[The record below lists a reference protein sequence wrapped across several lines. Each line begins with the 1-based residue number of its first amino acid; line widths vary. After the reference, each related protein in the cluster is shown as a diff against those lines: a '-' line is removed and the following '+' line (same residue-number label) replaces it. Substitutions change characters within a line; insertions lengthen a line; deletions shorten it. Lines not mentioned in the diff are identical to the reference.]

1 MPRMFV
7 PKALL
12 LVPLLVTLASALD
25 PYITEPVPE
34 LAYSQLPKN
43 FVTVLDPQGFRLIST
58 TFNQRISI
66 CDLWWSKQ
74 IPASSSSHKA
84 ADVVYASLKP
94 GTFLGLISIFSRR
107 EDFRHHILNPGL
119 YTMRY
124 AQPEQDGDDH
134 AVSPYRDFVILSP
147 AWVDKNPNADVSV
160 EQLNKWGTLASHDDE
175 PAVLSLVPPNPAY
188 KKSPSPIAD
197 DRGFVAVQM
206 QLHQQEKGKT
216 VELPLSILI
225 VRPRYENEGS

>member
-1 MPRMFV
+1 MPRWFV
-7 PKALL
+7 RRTLWIF
-12 LVPLLVTLASALD
+12 PLLVTLTWAAD
-25 PYITEPVPE
+25 PYIVEPVPA
-34 LAYSQLPKN
+34 LAFSELPKN
-43 FVTVLDPQGFRLIST
+43 FSNVVDPQGFRLVNT
-58 TFNQRISI
+58 TLNQRINI

-74 IPASSSSHKA
+74 IPATPPPHKA
-84 ADVVYASLKP
+84 SDVIYGSIQP

-107 EDFRHHILNPGL
+107 EDFRHHVLSPGL

-147 AWVDKNPNADVSV
+147 AWVDKDPNAVVSID
-160 EQLNKWGTLASHDDE
+160 QMNKWGILASHQDE

-197 DRGFVAVQM
+197 DRGFVTVQL
-206 QLHQQEKGKT
+206 QLHQQHNGKAND
-216 VELPLSILI
+216 LPFAILI
-225 VRPRYENEGS
+225 VRPVYENEGS